1 MTTLRVESRANF
13 QLLHVHLTYPTCI
26 WRLRWG

>member
-1 MTTLRVESRANF
+1 LSKVAI
-13 QLLHVHLTYPTCI
+13 LTDPTCI